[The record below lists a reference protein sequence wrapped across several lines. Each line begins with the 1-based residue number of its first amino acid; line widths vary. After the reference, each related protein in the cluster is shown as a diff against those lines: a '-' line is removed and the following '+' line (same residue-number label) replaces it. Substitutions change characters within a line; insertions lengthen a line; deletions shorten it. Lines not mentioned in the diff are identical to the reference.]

1 MLELENNDTYS
12 CVAGENVRATD
23 TRVSLVRPVL
33 SCAHHFQAP
42 ATQAKQDMVTKSKQT
57 QYGGKYD
64 GRFHSKKDT
73 PANLLCLEMLL

>member
-12 CVAGENVRATD
+12 CVAGENVRAT
-23 TRVSLVRPVL
+23 RYACLSRAPVL

-42 ATQAKQDMVTKSKQT
+42 ATQAKQDIVTKSKQT

-73 PANLLCLEMLL
+73 PPNLLCLEMLL